1 MRSGRCCRID
11 FWKGDFMEALNEAKH
26 ELDQLV
32 EARAD
37 LQLQLEM
44 ATEETDSDGMIK
56 CRRELDKNSVY
67 QYAQRAK
74 IMRLQK
80 IEDERQR
87 QAALTERDAL
97 EVELVTATEAY
108 AKAIEEADRLRIAR
122 QEIEVKLFSIDSR
135 IEIQREAVNEGTKQL
150 SEHVAR
156 WKTDSLLP
164 AAELSACE
172 L

>member
-1 MRSGRCCRID
+1 MNTTLAD
-11 FWKGDFMEALNEAKH
+11 AKH
-26 ELDQLV
+26 ELDRLV
-32 EARAD
+32 GARAD
-37 LQLQLEM
+37 LRLQLET
-44 ATEETDSDGMIK
+44 ATEEADADAMIK
-56 CRRELDKNSVY
+56 SRRELDKNSVY

-97 EVELVTATEAY
+97 ETELVTATEVY
-108 AKAIEEADRLRIAR
+108 AKAIDEADRLRIAR

-135 IEIQREAVNEGTKQL
+135 IELQREAMNEGTKQL

>member
-1 MRSGRCCRID
+1 MNTTL
-11 FWKGDFMEALNEAKH
+11 AEAKH
-26 ELDQLV
+26 ELDRLA

-37 LQLQLEM
+37 LQLQLQM
-44 ATEETDSDGMIK
+44 ATEEADADAMIRG
-56 CRRELDKNSVY
+56 RRELDKNSVY

-74 IMRLQK
+74 IMRLK
-80 IEDERQR
+80 KMEAERQR
-87 QAALTERDAL
+87 QAALTERDAF
-97 EVELVTATEAY
+97 EAELVMATEAY
-108 AKAIEEADRLRIAR
+108 AKAIEEADRLRIVR